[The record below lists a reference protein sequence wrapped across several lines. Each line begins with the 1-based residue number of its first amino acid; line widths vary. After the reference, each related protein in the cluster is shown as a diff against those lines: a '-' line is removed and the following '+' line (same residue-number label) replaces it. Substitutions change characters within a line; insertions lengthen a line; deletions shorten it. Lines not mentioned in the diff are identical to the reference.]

1 MCYTGVRLIIERKG
15 ESMRFLHTAD
25 LHIGKR
31 VNEFSM
37 LEDQEY
43 ILRQI
48 LKTADK
54 EQVEA
59 VLIAGDVYDKQ
70 VPSAEAVR
78 LFDWFLT
85 QLNSR
90 KLPVIVIGGN
100 HDSVERLSFGAQ
112 IMEESGVYLTQSY
125 DGKVV
130 PVRLEDEYGPVNL
143 WMLPF
148 LKPAMVKRFF
158 SEQDIV
164 TYQDALETVIG
175 NMELNREERNLLIA
189 HQFVTGAVTGG
200 SEDSV
205 EVFVGGVENVDAS
218 VFADFDYVAL
228 GHIHRAQSAGGEQI
242 RYSGTPLKY
251 SFSEI
256 RHEKSVTIA
265 ELKEKGSLT
274 VHQEPLKP
282 LHDMREI
289 RGSYEELVLR
299 ENYQGTDL
307 EDYLHVIL
315 TDENDIPDVIGRLR
329 SIYPNIM
336 KLDYDNQRTRRNQE
350 LMKEEAA
357 VEQSPMEL
365 LGQFFLQQNNQEMS
379 PEQTEYARTLMETI
393 RKEEGVE

>member
-1 MCYTGVRLIIERKG
+1 
-15 ESMRFLHTAD
+15 MRFLHTAD

-90 KLPVIVIGGN
+90 KLPVFVIGGN

-158 SEQDIV
+158 PEQEIV

-274 VHQEPLKP
+274 VHQVPLKP

-365 LGQFFLQQNNQEMS
+365 LGQFFSQQNNQEMS

>member
-1 MCYTGVRLIIERKG
+1 
-15 ESMRFLHTAD
+15 MRFLHTAD

-228 GHIHRAQSAGGEQI
+228 GHIHRAQSAGGERI

-365 LGQFFLQQNNQEMS
+365 LGQFFSQQNNQEMS

>member
-1 MCYTGVRLIIERKG
+1 
-15 ESMRFLHTAD
+15 MRFLHTAD

-90 KLPVIVIGGN
+90 KLPVFVIGGN

-158 SEQDIV
+158 PEQDIV

-289 RGSYEELVLR
+289 RGSYEALVLR

>member
-1 MCYTGVRLIIERKG
+1 
-15 ESMRFLHTAD
+15 MRFLHTAD

-59 VLIAGDVYDKQ
+59 VLIGGDVYDKQ

-90 KLPVIVIGGN
+90 KLPVFVIGGN

-158 SEQDIV
+158 PEQDIV

-175 NMELNREERNLLIA
+175 HMELNREERNLLIA

-365 LGQFFLQQNNQEMS
+365 LGQFFSQQNNQEMS

>member
-1 MCYTGVRLIIERKG
+1 
-15 ESMRFLHTAD
+15 MRFLHTAD

-70 VPSAEAVR
+70 VPSAETVR

-90 KLPVIVIGGN
+90 KLPVFVIGGN

-158 SEQDIV
+158 PEQEIV

-299 ENYQGTDL
+299 ENYQGTNL

>member
-1 MCYTGVRLIIERKG
+1 
-15 ESMRFLHTAD
+15 MRFLHTAD

-90 KLPVIVIGGN
+90 KLPVFVIGGN

-158 SEQDIV
+158 PEQDIV

-218 VFADFDYVAL
+218 VFADFDYVAP
-228 GHIHRAQSAGGEQI
+228 GHIHRAQSAGGERI

-365 LGQFFLQQNNQEMS
+365 LGQFFSQQNNQEMS

>member
-1 MCYTGVRLIIERKG
+1 
-15 ESMRFLHTAD
+15 MRFLHTAD

-90 KLPVIVIGGN
+90 KLPVFVIGGN

-158 SEQDIV
+158 PEQDIV

-274 VHQEPLKP
+274 VHQVPLKP

-289 RGSYEELVLR
+289 WGSYEELVLR
-299 ENYQGTDL
+299 ENYQGTNL

-365 LGQFFLQQNNQEMS
+365 LGQFFSQQNNQEMS

>member
-1 MCYTGVRLIIERKG
+1 
-15 ESMRFLHTAD
+15 MRFLHTAD

-90 KLPVIVIGGN
+90 KLPVFVIGGN

-158 SEQDIV
+158 PEQEIV

-274 VHQEPLKP
+274 VHQVPLKP

-299 ENYQGTDL
+299 ENYQGTNL

-365 LGQFFLQQNNQEMS
+365 LGQFFSQQNNQEMS
-379 PEQTEYARTLMETI
+379 PEQTEYARALMETI

>member
-1 MCYTGVRLIIERKG
+1 
-15 ESMRFLHTAD
+15 MRFLHTAD

-59 VLIAGDVYDKQ
+59 VLIAGDVYDKP

-90 KLPVIVIGGN
+90 KLPVFVIGGN

-158 SEQDIV
+158 PEQDIV

-228 GHIHRAQSAGGEQI
+228 GHIHRAQSAGGERI

-365 LGQFFLQQNNQEMS
+365 LGQFFSQQNNQEMS

>member
-1 MCYTGVRLIIERKG
+1 
-15 ESMRFLHTAD
+15 MRFLHTAD

-90 KLPVIVIGGN
+90 KLPVFVIGGN

-158 SEQDIV
+158 PEQDIV
-164 TYQDALETVIG
+164 TYQDTLETVIG

-242 RYSGTPLKY
+242 RYGGTPLKY

>member
-1 MCYTGVRLIIERKG
+1 
-15 ESMRFLHTAD
+15 MRFLHTAD

-158 SEQDIV
+158 PEQDIV

-175 NMELNREERNLLIA
+175 HMELNREERNLLIA

-365 LGQFFLQQNNQEMS
+365 LGQFFSQQNNQEMS

>member
-1 MCYTGVRLIIERKG
+1 
-15 ESMRFLHTAD
+15 MRFLHTAD

-54 EQVEA
+54 EQVEV

-90 KLPVIVIGGN
+90 KLPVFVIGGN

-158 SEQDIV
+158 PEQDIV
-164 TYQDALETVIG
+164 TYQDALETLIG

-365 LGQFFLQQNNQEMS
+365 LGQFFSQQNNQEMS

>member
-1 MCYTGVRLIIERKG
+1 
-15 ESMRFLHTAD
+15 MRFLHTAD

-59 VLIAGDVYDKQ
+59 VLIGGDVYDKQ

-90 KLPVIVIGGN
+90 KLPVFVIGGN

-130 PVRLEDEYGPVNL
+130 PVRLEDAYGPVNL

-158 SEQDIV
+158 PEQDIV

-175 NMELNREERNLLIA
+175 HMELNREERNLLIA

-365 LGQFFLQQNNQEMS
+365 LGQFFSQQNNQEMS

>member
-1 MCYTGVRLIIERKG
+1 
-15 ESMRFLHTAD
+15 MRFLHTAD

-90 KLPVIVIGGN
+90 KLPVFVIGGN

-158 SEQDIV
+158 PEQEIV

-274 VHQEPLKP
+274 VHQVPLKP

>member
-1 MCYTGVRLIIERKG
+1 
-15 ESMRFLHTAD
+15 MRFLHTAD

-90 KLPVIVIGGN
+90 KLPVFVIGGN

-158 SEQDIV
+158 PEQDIV

-175 NMELNREERNLLIA
+175 HMELNREERNLLIA

-289 RGSYEELVLR
+289 RGSYEELILR

>member
-1 MCYTGVRLIIERKG
+1 MKFIHL
-15 ESMRFLHTAD
+15 SD
-25 LHIGKR
+25 LHLGKR

-365 LGQFFLQQNNQEMS
+365 LGQFFSQQNNQEMS

>member
-1 MCYTGVRLIIERKG
+1 M
-15 ESMRFLHTAD
+15 
-25 LHIGKR
+25 
-31 VNEFSM
+31 
-37 LEDQEY
+37 
-43 ILRQI
+43 
-48 LKTADK
+48 
-54 EQVEA
+54 
-59 VLIAGDVYDKQ
+59 
-70 VPSAEAVR
+70 
-78 LFDWFLT
+78 
-85 QLNSR
+85 
-90 KLPVIVIGGN
+90 
-100 HDSVERLSFGAQ
+100 ERLSFGAQ

-158 SEQDIV
+158 PEQEIV

-175 NMELNREERNLLIA
+175 HMELNREERNLLIA

>member
-1 MCYTGVRLIIERKG
+1 
-15 ESMRFLHTAD
+15 MRFLHTAD

-90 KLPVIVIGGN
+90 KLPVFVIGGN

-158 SEQDIV
+158 PEQDIV

-175 NMELNREERNLLIA
+175 HMELNREERNLLIA

-289 RGSYEELVLR
+289 RGGYEELVLR

>member
-1 MCYTGVRLIIERKG
+1 
-15 ESMRFLHTAD
+15 MRFLHTAD

-31 VNEFSM
+31 VNKFSM

-54 EQVEA
+54 EQVEV

-90 KLPVIVIGGN
+90 KLPVFVIGGN

-158 SEQDIV
+158 PEQDIV

>member
-1 MCYTGVRLIIERKG
+1 
-15 ESMRFLHTAD
+15 MRFLHTAD

-90 KLPVIVIGGN
+90 KLPVFVIGGN

-175 NMELNREERNLLIA
+175 HMELNREERNLLIA

>member
-1 MCYTGVRLIIERKG
+1 
-15 ESMRFLHTAD
+15 MRFLHTAD

-90 KLPVIVIGGN
+90 KLPVFVIGGN

-130 PVRLEDEYGPVNL
+130 PVRLEDEYGPVNF

>member
-1 MCYTGVRLIIERKG
+1 
-15 ESMRFLHTAD
+15 MRFLHTAD

-90 KLPVIVIGGN
+90 KLPVFVIGGN

-158 SEQDIV
+158 PEQDIV

-228 GHIHRAQSAGGEQI
+228 GHIHRAQSAGGERI

-365 LGQFFLQQNNQEMS
+365 LGQFFSQQNNQEMS
-379 PEQTEYARTLMETI
+379 PEQTEYAKTLMETI

>member
-1 MCYTGVRLIIERKG
+1 
-15 ESMRFLHTAD
+15 MRFLHTAD

-90 KLPVIVIGGN
+90 KLPVFVIGGN

-158 SEQDIV
+158 PEQEIV

-175 NMELNREERNLLIA
+175 HMELNREERNLLIA

-228 GHIHRAQSAGGEQI
+228 GHIHRAQSAGGERI

-315 TDENDIPDVIGRLR
+315 TDENDVPDVIGRLR

-365 LGQFFLQQNNQEMS
+365 LGQFFSQQNNQEMS

>member
-1 MCYTGVRLIIERKG
+1 
-15 ESMRFLHTAD
+15 MRFLHTAD

-90 KLPVIVIGGN
+90 KLPVFVIGGN

-158 SEQDIV
+158 PEQDIV

-205 EVFVGGVENVDAS
+205 EVFVGGVENVDDS

-228 GHIHRAQSAGGEQI
+228 GHIHRAQSAGGERI

-274 VHQEPLKP
+274 VHQVPLKP

-365 LGQFFLQQNNQEMS
+365 LGQFFSQQNNQEMS

>member
-1 MCYTGVRLIIERKG
+1 
-15 ESMRFLHTAD
+15 MRFLHTAD

-90 KLPVIVIGGN
+90 KLPVFVIGGN

-130 PVRLEDEYGPVNL
+130 PVRLEDGYGPVNL

-158 SEQDIV
+158 PEQEIV

-228 GHIHRAQSAGGEQI
+228 GHIHRAQSAGGERI

-299 ENYQGTDL
+299 ENYQGTNL

-365 LGQFFLQQNNQEMS
+365 LGQFFSQQNNQEMS

>member
-1 MCYTGVRLIIERKG
+1 SPFPHSHLDPRH
-15 ESMRFLHTAD
+15 LHSFPTRRSSD
-25 LHIGKR
+25 L
-31 VNEFSM
+31 
-37 LEDQEY
+37 
-43 ILRQI
+43 
-48 LKTADK
+48 
-54 EQVEA
+54 
-59 VLIAGDVYDKQ
+59 
-70 VPSAEAVR
+70 
-78 LFDWFLT
+78 
-85 QLNSR
+85 
-90 KLPVIVIGGN
+90 
-100 HDSVERLSFGAQ
+100 
-112 IMEESGVYLTQSY
+112 
-125 DGKVV
+125 
-130 PVRLEDEYGPVNL
+130 
-143 WMLPF
+143 
-148 LKPAMVKRFF
+148 
-158 SEQDIV
+158 
-164 TYQDALETVIG
+164 
-175 NMELNREERNLLIA
+175 
-189 HQFVTGAVTGG
+189 
-200 SEDSV
+200 DSV

-256 RHEKSVTIA
+256 RNEKSVTIA

-274 VHQEPLKP
+274 VHQDPLKP
-282 LHDMREI
+282 LHDMRET
-289 RGSYEELVLR
+289 RASYEGLVLR
-299 ENYQGTDL
+299 ENNKGRER

-365 LGQFFLQQNNQEMS
+365 LGQFFSQQNNQEMS

>member
-1 MCYTGVRLIIERKG
+1 
-15 ESMRFLHTAD
+15 MRFLHTAD

-59 VLIAGDVYDKQ
+59 VLIGGDVYDKQ
-70 VPSAEAVR
+70 VPPAEAVR

-90 KLPVIVIGGN
+90 KLPVFVIGGN

-130 PVRLEDEYGPVNL
+130 PVRLEDGYGPVNL

-158 SEQDIV
+158 PEQDIV

>member
-1 MCYTGVRLIIERKG
+1 
-15 ESMRFLHTAD
+15 MRFLHTAD

-59 VLIAGDVYDKQ
+59 VLIGGDVYDKQ

-90 KLPVIVIGGN
+90 KLPVFVIGGN

-130 PVRLEDEYGPVNL
+130 PVRLEDAYGPVNL

-158 SEQDIV
+158 PEQDIV

-175 NMELNREERNLLIA
+175 HMELNREERNLLIA

-299 ENYQGTDL
+299 ENYQGTNL
-307 EDYLHVIL
+307 EDYLHVFL

-357 VEQSPMEL
+357 MEQSPMEL

>member
-1 MCYTGVRLIIERKG
+1 
-15 ESMRFLHTAD
+15 MRFLHTAD

-158 SEQDIV
+158 PEQDIV

-365 LGQFFLQQNNQEMS
+365 LGQFFSQQNNQEMS

>member
-1 MCYTGVRLIIERKG
+1 
-15 ESMRFLHTAD
+15 MRFLHTAD

-48 LKTADK
+48 LKTAGK

-90 KLPVIVIGGN
+90 KLPVFVIGGN

-175 NMELNREERNLLIA
+175 HMELNREERNLLIA

-315 TDENDIPDVIGRLR
+315 TDENDVPDVIGRLR

>member
-1 MCYTGVRLIIERKG
+1 
-15 ESMRFLHTAD
+15 MRFLHTAD

-59 VLIAGDVYDKQ
+59 VLIGGDVYDKQ

-90 KLPVIVIGGN
+90 KLPVFVIGGN

-130 PVRLEDEYGPVNL
+130 PVRLEDGYGPVNL

-158 SEQDIV
+158 PEQDIV

-175 NMELNREERNLLIA
+175 HMELNREERNLLIA

-365 LGQFFLQQNNQEMS
+365 LGQFFSQQNNQEMS

>member
-1 MCYTGVRLIIERKG
+1 
-15 ESMRFLHTAD
+15 MRFLHTAD

-90 KLPVIVIGGN
+90 KLPVFVIGGN

-158 SEQDIV
+158 PEQDIV

-175 NMELNREERNLLIA
+175 HMELNREERNLLIA

-274 VHQEPLKP
+274 VHQVPLKP

-299 ENYQGTDL
+299 ENYQGTNL

>member
-1 MCYTGVRLIIERKG
+1 
-15 ESMRFLHTAD
+15 MRFLHTAD

-90 KLPVIVIGGN
+90 KLPVFVIGGN

-158 SEQDIV
+158 PEQDIV

-205 EVFVGGVENVDAS
+205 EVFVGGVENVDDS

>member
-1 MCYTGVRLIIERKG
+1 
-15 ESMRFLHTAD
+15 MRFLHTAD

-90 KLPVIVIGGN
+90 KLPVFVIGGN

-158 SEQDIV
+158 PEQDIV

-175 NMELNREERNLLIA
+175 HMELNREERNLLIA

-205 EVFVGGVENVDAS
+205 EVFVGGVENVDDS

-365 LGQFFLQQNNQEMS
+365 LGQFFSQQNNQEMS

-393 RKEEGVE
+393 RKVV

>member
-1 MCYTGVRLIIERKG
+1 
-15 ESMRFLHTAD
+15 MRFLHTAD

-90 KLPVIVIGGN
+90 KLPVFVIGGN

-130 PVRLEDEYGPVNL
+130 PVRLEDGYGPVNL

-158 SEQDIV
+158 PEQEIV

-175 NMELNREERNLLIA
+175 HMELNREERNLLIA

>member
-1 MCYTGVRLIIERKG
+1 
-15 ESMRFLHTAD
+15 MRFLHTAD

-70 VPSAEAVR
+70 VPSAETVR

-90 KLPVIVIGGN
+90 KLPVFVIGGN

-158 SEQDIV
+158 PEQEIV

-274 VHQEPLKP
+274 VHQVPLKP

-299 ENYQGTDL
+299 ENYQGTNL

-357 VEQSPMEL
+357 VEQSRMEL
-365 LGQFFLQQNNQEMS
+365 LGQFFSQQNNQEMS

-393 RKEEGVE
+393 RKEEGVD

>member
-1 MCYTGVRLIIERKG
+1 
-15 ESMRFLHTAD
+15 MRFLHTAD

-54 EQVEA
+54 EQVEV

-90 KLPVIVIGGN
+90 KLPVFVIGGN

-158 SEQDIV
+158 PEQDIV
-164 TYQDALETVIG
+164 TYQDALETLIG

>member
-1 MCYTGVRLIIERKG
+1 
-15 ESMRFLHTAD
+15 MRFLHTAD

-90 KLPVIVIGGN
+90 KLPVFVIGGN

-158 SEQDIV
+158 PEQDIV

-175 NMELNREERNLLIA
+175 HMELNREERNLLIA

-228 GHIHRAQSAGGEQI
+228 GHIHRAQSAGGERI

-315 TDENDIPDVIGRLR
+315 TDENDVPDVIGRLR